1 MGVVLL
7 KRIRENYN
15 FGDTDAKSINTQVS
29 LALKRGLAKEVLK
42 KAKEEGKGK
51 NHYKM
56 VETNIKADK
65 SKSKKASKTAIEK
78 PPVLKK
84 SSSLK
89 SKEKASA
96 RRLSIGT
103 PAKKVVSKVKKSE
116 GSAQKA
122 PAKKA

>member
-65 SKSKKASKTAIEK
+65 SKSKASKTAIEK

-103 PAKKVVSKVKKSE
+103 PAAKKVV
-116 GSAQKA
+116 
-122 PAKKA
+122 